1 MEEPTEDECRAYLIA
16 EEHLKEHFLQCFKK
30 EHGGLFKRVGE
41 FVMPSFKLNNDKV
54 EIIPNETSDL
64 VKKFSLM
71 VDKKRSDAQVVAG
84 ETFVGINDEIA
95 ALKKGKCVDDTY
107 SLDPN
112 SANAC
117 ADLDQF
123 YGMQPNSFPGQ
134 TPPPSSVH
142 VTLIRPVQAT
152 GQTGQT
158 SAMVQN
164 PPSPMPLA
172 NIPLFGRP

>member
-1 MEEPTEDECRAYLIA
+1 
-16 EEHLKEHFLQCFKK
+16 
-30 EHGGLFKRVGE
+30 
-41 FVMPSFKLNNDKV
+41 
-54 EIIPNETSDL
+54 
-64 VKKFSLM
+64 M
-71 VDKKRSDAQVVAG
+71 VDPKISNAQVAAG

>member
-1 MEEPTEDECRAYLIA
+1 
-16 EEHLKEHFLQCFKK
+16 
-30 EHGGLFKRVGE
+30 
-41 FVMPSFKLNNDKV
+41 
-54 EIIPNETSDL
+54 
-64 VKKFSLM
+64 M
-71 VDKKRSDAQVVAG
+71 VDKKRSDAQVAAG

-112 SANAC
+112 SANAS

-152 GQTGQT
+152 GQTGPGGQTGQT

-164 PPSPMPLA
+164 PPSPTPIA
-172 NIPLFGRP
+172 SIPSSAAPSRTGEMVFHTGPCDTSGVSTFKYNQCTLVKVKRKI